1 MRTFIFFNYDE
12 RDRLDYSQLVETSR
26 DTLRISLDGIKTFVS
41 YETET
46 MPDTIQALSS
56 YVGPLTYDE
65 AYAILQT
72 PEWKPPVPTI
82 NYANT

>member
-26 DTLRISLDGIKTFVS
+26 DTLRISQDLTKTFVS

-46 MPDTIQALSS
+46 MPSTIQALTS
-56 YVGPLTYDE
+56 YIGPLTYE
-65 AYAILQT
+65 ETLTILNT
-72 PEWKPPVPTI
+72 SAWLPPELTI
-82 NYANT
+82 